1 MRTKKKATIPKGEK
15 MYSYDEYRK
24 EFGVI
29 TKPEP
34 TYLTADPRVFG
45 VKLAHEALKK
55 VKQEI
60 EGK

>member
-1 MRTKKKATIPKGEK
+1 MPTKKKATKPRGEK

-29 TKPEP
+29 KKPEP
-34 TYLTADPRVFG
+34 TYATADARVFG

-55 VKQEI
+55 VKHEV
-60 EGK
+60 ESK